1 LRLKAKAL
9 GAPSSEELHEKKCI
23 YHKDATNTTTKTTPN
38 TEIKNTKKKKEKH
51 EVLVTTLVERVKSR
65 GL

>member
-23 YHKDATNTTTKTTPN
+23 YNKDATNTTTKTTPN
-38 TEIKNTKKKKEKH
+38 TEMKNTKKRRREA
-51 EVLVTTLVERVKSR
+51 
-65 GL
+65 